1 MTEHERQTLERTADS
16 SLDSPRPLK
25 SAIVVTSC
33 IVVAILLVVGGRA
46 MIGARA
52 KPIDKPEAETSL
64 TVSVIPVIQAKGYN
78 RVIKH
83 VGLIEPLRQTQLSFE
98 TSGKLIKV
106 LVEEGELV
114 EKGQHIAQLDT
125 RSLATERASQIAMRK
140 ALYSDLENAKLT
152 FERQQILQARDFAAG
167 QSFDDARLLVARSE
181 AVIEQAD
188 AAIAAIDV
196 ALDKATLRA
205 PFDAQVGQQ
214 TVVEGSTVNAGTTV
228 ANLFEL
234 NAPVVR
240 IGLPVEALAML
251 GQHTH
256 YTINISGVDYPATL
270 ISTRNDVSARTRTI
284 DVRLQLNVRER
295 ARPVFGQTAE
305 LSLDQYVEQPGYQV
319 PVSAL
324 TEGEAGLWSLLLSVP
339 DEPGSVSG
347 SVTREHIDVLYS
359 NGKTAFVQGALS
371 TEAGIIRS
379 GTHRVV
385 PGQRVLSSAD
395 PL

>member
-1 MTEHERQTLERTADS
+1 MTEHKRQTLDRNAES
-16 SLDSPRPLK
+16 SLDSPKPLK
-25 SAIVVTSC
+25 HAVVVTSC

-46 MIGARA
+46 IIGARA
-52 KPIDKPEAETSL
+52 KPLNKPEAETSI
-64 TVSVIPVIQAKGYN
+64 TVSVIPVTQANGYN

-83 VGLIEPLRQTQLSFE
+83 IGLVEPLRQTQLSFE
-98 TSGKLIKV
+98 TGGTLLHV
-106 LVEEGELV
+106 LVEEGAFV
-114 EKGQHIAQLDT
+114 KKGQHIAQLDT
-125 RSLATERASQIAMRK
+125 RSLTTERASQVAMRK
-140 ALYSDLENAKLT
+140 ALYSDLENAKLA

-188 AAIAAIDV
+188 AAIAAIDIS
-196 ALDKATLRA
+196 LNKATLRA

-214 TVVEGSTVNAGTTV
+214 PVVEGSTVNAGTTV
-228 ANLFEL
+228 ASLFES

-240 IGLPVEALAML
+240 VGLPVEALAML
-251 GQHTH
+251 GPQTL

-284 DVRLQLNVRER
+284 DVRLQLDVRER
-295 ARPVFGQTAE
+295 ARPVFGQTAA
-305 LSLDQYVEQPGYQV
+305 LSLEQFVEQPGYQV

-347 SVTREHIDVLYS
+347 SVTREHIDVLHT
-359 NGKTAFVQGALS
+359 NGDTAFVQGALS
-371 TEAGIIRS
+371 TDAGIIRS